1 MGCQGLREDGRELR
15 ITHFRLRKRPNRMRY
30 FYLLLGAI
38 IVSSCSQSVGSLP
51 SSGGSQNQVT
61 HATGTEPII
70 TKVSRI
76 KPQQYQK
83 IVISGSGFGTMQPY
97 NGNSAY
103 IRIRDKTGAWDAG
116 HVSSSEIDSVWLD
129 VTQWSDSKIVITGFT
144 NDYGQQNWILNKG
157 DKLAVDVWNAQDGNG
172 PATKNGKV
180 K

>member
-1 MGCQGLREDGRELR
+1 
-15 ITHFRLRKRPNRMRY
+15 MRY
-30 FYLLLGAI
+30 FYVLLGAI

-51 SSGGSQNQVT
+51 PSGSSQSQVT
-61 HATGTEPII
+61 HASGSTPTI
-70 TKVSRI
+70 TKFTHI

-97 NGNSAY
+97 NGDSAY

-116 HVSSSEIDSVWLD
+116 HTSSSEIDSVWLD
-129 VTQWSDSKIVITGFT
+129 VTQWTDNKIVITGFT
-144 NDYGQQNWILNKG
+144 NDYGQEGWVLNKG
-157 DKLAVDVWNAQDGNG
+157 DKVEVYVWNPQTNNG

>member
-1 MGCQGLREDGRELR
+1 
-15 ITHFRLRKRPNRMRY
+15 MRY

-51 SSGGSQNQVT
+51 SSGSSQNQVT
-61 HATGTEPII
+61 HATGTNPVI

-97 NGNSAY
+97 NGDSAY

-116 HVSSSEIDSVWLD
+116 HVSASETDSVWLD

-144 NDYGQQNWILNKG
+144 NDYGQQNWVLNTG
-157 DKLAVDVWNAQDGNG
+157 DKLDVYVWNAQDGNG
-172 PATKNGKV
+172 PATKNEKV

>member
-1 MGCQGLREDGRELR
+1 M
-15 ITHFRLRKRPNRMRY
+15 I
-30 FYLLLGAI
+30 LGVI
-38 IVSSCSQSVGSLP
+38 IVSGCSQSVGSLP
-51 SSGGSQNQVT
+51 VSSSSQNQVT
-61 HATGTEPII
+61 HATGAKPDI

-97 NGNSAY
+97 NGDSAY

-116 HVSSSEIDSVWLD
+116 HTSSSEIDSVWLD

-144 NDYGQQNWILNKG
+144 NDYGQQNWVLNKG
-157 DKLAVDVWNAQDGNG
+157 DKIEVYVWNAQDGNG
-172 PATKNGKV
+172 PATKGERV

>member
-1 MGCQGLREDGRELR
+1 
-15 ITHFRLRKRPNRMRY
+15 MRY

-51 SSGGSQNQVT
+51 LSGSSQNQVT
-61 HATGTEPII
+61 HASGAKPHI
-70 TKVSRI
+70 TNVSRI

-97 NGNSAY
+97 NGDSAY
-103 IRIRDKTGAWDAG
+103 IRIRDKTGGWDAG
-116 HVSSSEIDSVWLD
+116 HVSVSETDSVWLD

-144 NDYGQQNWILNKG
+144 NDYGQENWVLNKG
-157 DKLAVDVWNAQDGNG
+157 DRLEVYVWNPQDDHG
-172 PATKNGKV
+172 PATKDEKV